1 MANIVI
7 TTQPQSVTVVPG
19 QNTTFT
25 VVGSADFAPA
35 TFNYQWRLGGTPI
48 TGATSN
54 SYFIDPLVDNNGN
67 MFSVSVSALSA
78 GVSLASVNSNNAT
91 LTVQEDT
98 PPYDVFDKG
107 TETGRDRHRRLRLLG
122 YI

>member
-7 TTQPQSVTVVPG
+7 TTQPQSLTAVPG
-19 QNTTFT
+19 QNSTFT
-25 VVGSADFAPA
+25 VVPSADFSA
-35 TFNYQWRLGGTPI
+35 TFGYQWELSGTPI
-48 TGATSN
+48 SGATAS
-54 SYFIDPLVDNNGN
+54 SYFIDPLMTDNGKV
-67 MFSVSVSALSA
+67 FSVSVSALS
-78 GVSLASVNSNNAT
+78 GQVSLASVESNEAT